1 MIMMDITYVKQDI
14 AAIAAQLASLVGDF
28 KVLTFE
34 GDLGAGKT
42 TLIAALCRF
51 WGVHGPVG
59 SPTFSLVNEYQ
70 AKAMPEGDTI
80 FHLDLYR
87 LNNLEECV
95 QAGLEEYFYSG
106 ACCLV
111 EWPGRAWDLIPHK
124 RLEVRLVSLGGDLR
138 HIRVVSGEN

>member
-14 AAIAAQLASLVGDF
+14 ATTAAKLASLVGDYR
-28 KVLTFE
+28 VLTFE

-42 TLIAALCRF
+42 TLITALCRF
-51 WGVHGPVG
+51 WGVQGPVG
-59 SPTFSLVNEYQ
+59 SPTYALVNQYH
-70 AKAMPEGDTI
+70 ANSLPEGDTI

-87 LNNLEECV
+87 LNNMEECM

-111 EWPGRAWDLIPHK
+111 EWPVRAWEMIPAK
-124 RLEVRLVSLGGDLR
+124 RLEVKLVSLGGDLR
-138 HIRVVSGEN
+138 HIKVVSREN